1 MPSVTRQQMRVKPMA
16 DFKSL
21 LSQLLIKSVRIFSGR
36 QGPSEVLVVHSR
48 DGEVSEKLSWGW
60 RCSLV
65 FICETAESEWAAT
78 ANL

>member
-1 MPSVTRQQMRVKPMA
+1 MA

-36 QGPSEVLVVHSR
+36 LGPSEVLVMHSR
-48 DGEVSEKLSWGW
+48 DGEVSEKLSRGQC
-60 RCSLV
+60 CSLV
-65 FICETAESEWAAT
+65 FICEMAESESAAT